1 MSRGMIV
8 VNGAVQQ
15 VKDEP
20 TYDESIRFQ
29 AKLIGIW
36 EQQQQVLGYTKATIA
51 LNLRNLN
58 EILDISDKF
67 IWELETTDMDIFY
80 KKLVGKGLSY
90 STRRKYQSCIS
101 AFLDFL
107 DARHSNDIYKLYG
120 VNVPNIIDK
129 FNKHMHRKDDV
140 ELPVLP
146 PEPEVLDRFWNGLKE
161 EMTCAR
167 KYATIARDYTIFRTM
182 EKAGLR
188 SFECIM
194 LDVKDIRFDL
204 GEKGK
209 IHVRYAKGSNG
220 NGYKERLVPM
230 LMGLDELLKWYLNN
244 VRPLFIDKESGP
256 LFLSETKHRISRDVA
271 RSSLRRRQKDLGFS
285 DDEIFSPHQLRHEFA
300 TRLTEMGVDLLT
312 LKTLLGHSQIQTT
325 FAYVTPGDDFLE
337 KRIRMAQSKWQKLL
351 ETYEQEKEDI

>member
-1 MSRGMIV
+1 MSNGVEV
-8 VNGAVQQ
+8 VNGGIQRQ
-15 VKDEP
+15 KEEP
-20 TYDESIRFQ
+20 TYEESLRFQ
-29 AKLIGIW
+29 AKLIGLW
-36 EQQQQVLGYTKATIA
+36 EQQQQVLGYTKETIA

-58 EILDISDKF
+58 EILDISEKF
-67 IWELETTDMDIFY
+67 IWQVEAADMDLFY
-80 KKLVGKGLSY
+80 EKLVGRGLAY

-107 DARHSNDIYKLYG
+107 DARHSRDIYEQYS

-129 FNKHMHRKDDV
+129 FNRHMHRKDDV
-140 ELPVLP
+140 DLPVLP
-146 PEPEVLDRFWNGLKE
+146 PEPEILDRFWNGLKE
-161 EMTCAR
+161 EMSTAR
-167 KYATIARDYTIFRTM
+167 KYATIARDYMIFRTM

-204 GEKGK
+204 GENGK

-230 LMGLDELLKWYLNN
+230 LMGLDELMQWYLKN
-244 VRPLFIDKESGP
+244 VRPLFTEDLSGP
-256 LFLSETKHRISRDVA
+256 LFLSETKRRTSRDAA
-271 RSSLRRRQKDLGFS
+271 RNSLRRRQKDLGFS

-300 TRLTEMGVDLLT
+300 TKLTEMGVDLLT

-325 FAYVTPGDDFLE
+325 FAYVSPGDDFLE
-337 KRIRMAQSKWQKLL
+337 KRIRMAQYKWQKQL
-351 ETYEQEKEDI
+351 EAYEEQEDE

>member
-1 MSRGMIV
+1 MNNAMKV
-8 VNGAVQQ
+8 VNGGVQPQ
-15 VKDEP
+15 KEEP
-20 TYDESIRFQ
+20 TYEESVRFQ
-29 AKLIGIW
+29 AKLMGVW

-67 IWELETTDMDIFY
+67 IWELNASDMDLFY
-80 KKLVGKGLSY
+80 EKLVGKGLSY

-107 DARHSNDIYKLYG
+107 EARHSKDIYEQYG

-129 FNKHMHRKDDV
+129 FNRHMHRKDDV
-140 ELPVLP
+140 DLPVLP
-146 PEPEVLDRFWNGLKE
+146 PEPKILNRFWNGLKE
-161 EMTCAR
+161 EMSTAR
-167 KYATIARDYTIFRTM
+167 KYATIARDYMIFRTM

-188 SFECIM
+188 SFESVM

-209 IHVRYAKGSNG
+209 IHVRYAKGSKG

-230 LMGLDELLKWYLNN
+230 LMGLDELLRWYLRN
-244 VRPLFIDKESGP
+244 VRPVFTEEVSGP
-256 LFLSETKHRISRDVA
+256 LFLSETKRRISRDVA
-271 RSSLRRRQKDLGFS
+271 RNSLRRRQKDLGFS
-285 DDEIFSPHQLRHEFA
+285 DEEIFSPHQLRHEFA
-300 TRLTEMGVDLLT
+300 TKLTEMGVDLLT

-325 FAYVTPGDDFLE
+325 FAYVSPGDDFLE
-337 KRIRMAQSKWQKLL
+337 KRIRMAQNKWKKLL
-351 ETYEQEKEDI
+351 EAYEEEQEDK